1 MQSARR
7 KDLVYND
14 VSTSVLEHDEDFDAE
29 QLRIGDKFVYK
40 GTIDPRYTEHG
51 LDVQWLY
58 DDSSDRVGLIEY
70 ETMDR
75 TVYSVLWYY
84 EDPFGTLLQE
94 PGWTS
99 TGKTV
104 WSLLKNE
111 AYQDCLDD
119 DFKSFIEMSIGSSA
133 RIILPNMLSNIQ
145 THYYECSKCGKR
157 TLSATSSCS
166 SLKKVLFSN
175 SSILFL
181 DDSYVI
187 YTPPADSVVSRLLP
201 RGDDAQQAQ
210 EQELPEEQE
219 ARHLDQ
225 EPQCLEQSPLK

>member
-58 DDSSDRVGLIEY
+58 NDSSDRVGLIEY

-119 DFKSFIEMSIGSSA
+119 DFKSFIEMSLGSST

-201 RGDDAQQAQ
+201 RGDDDQQAQ
-210 EQELPEEQE
+210 EQALPEEQE
-219 ARHLDQ
+219 ALHLDQ

>member
-119 DFKSFIEMSIGSSA
+119 DFKSFIEMSLGSST

-187 YTPPADSVVSRLLP
+187 YTPPAGRRRRVVAT
-201 RGDDAQQAQ
+201 D
-210 EQELPEEQE
+210 
-219 ARHLDQ
+219 
-225 EPQCLEQSPLK
+225 

>member
-1 MQSARR
+1 MQSVRR
-7 KDLVYND
+7 KDLVYNN

-40 GTIDPRYTEHG
+40 GTIDPQYTEHG

-70 ETMDR
+70 ETVDR

-84 EDPFGTLLQE
+84 DNPFGTFLQE
-94 PGWTS
+94 PSWTC

-111 AYQDCLDD
+111 AYQDCLED
-119 DFKSFIEMSIGSSA
+119 DFGSFIEMTLRSST
-133 RIILPNMLSNIQ
+133 RVIFPNMLSNLQ
-145 THYYECSKCGKR
+145 DHYYECSKCEKR

-187 YTPPADSVVSRLLP
+187 YTPPVGSVITRLLP
-201 RGDDAQQAQ
+201 RGDDDQQAQ
-210 EQELPEEQE
+210 ERALPGEQE
-219 ARHLDQ
+219 AQHPDQ
-225 EPQCLEQSPLK
+225 ELQCPEQSQPM

>member
-40 GTIDPRYTEHG
+40 GTIDPQYTEHG

-70 ETMDR
+70 ETVDR

-84 EDPFGTLLQE
+84 DNPFGTFLQE
-94 PGWTS
+94 PGWICTE
-99 TGKTV
+99 KTV

-111 AYQDCLDD
+111 AYQDCLED
-119 DFKSFIEMSIGSSA
+119 DFGSFIEMTLGSST
-133 RIILPNMLSNIQ
+133 RVIFPNMLSNLQ
-145 THYYECSKCGKR
+145 DHYYECSKCEKR

-187 YTPPADSVVSRLLP
+187 YTPPADSVITRLLP
-201 RGDDAQQAQ
+201 RGDAPEQQAQ
-210 EQELPEEQE
+210 EPEPE
-219 ARHLDQ
+219 Q
-225 EPQCLEQSPLK
+225 EPQHLHQESQHPQQSQPM